1 MGKIPDFLVLGAQK
15 CGTTS
20 FYEFLCG
27 HPQVVPAAEKE
38 LHFFDRDWHTGLD
51 AYRECFRDEPDT
63 ITGEATPYYLFH
75 PEVPGRVAK
84 IAPEAC
90 FLVLLRDPIDRAY
103 SHHQMQR
110 RFGREQ
116 LNFEAAVEA
125 EPQRLAASPAN
136 HPRYSYLARGRYAE
150 QLERWFDRFGR
161 ERFLILETAALRE
174 RADECAARVAGF
186 LGIDPFPAEA
196 VWPSR
201 GRSRYA
207 PLSLATREALA
218 AHFEPHNE
226 ALFRLLGERFAWRRP
241 RTSALPQAAVISR
254 GGAETR

>member
-27 HPQVVPAAEKE
+27 HPQVTPAAEKE

-51 AYRECFRDEPDT
+51 AYRECFRDEPGT

-75 PEVPGRVAK
+75 PEVPDRVAK
-84 IAPEAC
+84 IAPDAR

-110 RFGREQ
+110 RLGREN
-116 LNFEAAVEA
+116 LTFEAAIEA
-125 EPQRLAASPAN
+125 EPQRLATSAAN
-136 HPRYSYLARGRYAE
+136 RPRYSYLARGRYVE

-161 ERFLILETAALRE
+161 GRFLVLETAALRE
-174 RADECAARVAGF
+174 RPAESASRVADF
-186 LGIDPFPAEA
+186 LGIDAFPADA

-201 GRSRYA
+201 GRSSYA
-207 PLSLATREALA
+207 PLSPATREALA
-218 AHFEPHNE
+218 VHFEPHNE

-241 RTSALPQAAVISR
+241 RSSRPSQAPTVSR
-254 GGAETR
+254 GGIELP